1 MDDLTRISGIGAAT
15 ARNLI
20 AGGIATFA
28 ALAAIEPEGE
38 QARQLGIRADWIA
51 AAKAKL
57 EEPAS
62 DNPAQSSPTQE
73 TPPAHP
79 GQKKPAPKG
88 PVAKQEIRLPGRTY
102 GPGETL
108 PDDIDEEDLRRLA
121 ELGAI

>member
-20 AGGIATFA
+20 AAGIATFA

-38 QARQLGIRADWIA
+38 QARQLGIRAEWIA

-57 EEPAS
+57 EEPAAPDTPS
-62 DNPAQSSPTQE
+62 SSPAPQ
-73 TPPAHP
+73 TPPADP
-79 GQKKPAPKG
+79 KQKVPAPKG
-88 PVAKQEIRLPGRTY
+88 PVAKQEIRLRRRTY
-102 GPGETL
+102 GLGETL
-108 PDDIDEEDLRRLA
+108 PDDIDEDGLRRLK